1 MGFFSIQI
9 TASLCHIHKFQY
21 ARDAAAAAG
30 AGEAAAKDVDR

>member
-9 TASLCHIHKFQY
+9 TASLYIHKFQY